1 MTQDGEALGPVGF
14 LVVEFPGNKLTGNGL
29 AALLDLVEYGLI
41 RVLDLA
47 FVMVESDGSFHAID
61 ITDIDG
67 DGELDLA
74 VFEGAGSGLI
84 SEADHAEAAA
94 ALEPGAS
101 AAILIYENRWAIP
114 FMQGIRSSGGQ
125 VVAAGFI
132 PQDDLVESLDAAGL

>member
-29 AALLDLVEYGLI
+29 AALLDLVDYGLI

-84 SEADHAEAAA
+84 GGT
-94 ALEPGAS
+94 ALG
-101 AAILIYENRWAIP
+101 
-114 FMQGIRSSGGQ
+114 RS
-125 VVAAGFI
+125 
-132 PQDDLVESLDAAGL
+132 PECR